1 MRTSLLIV
9 SPLLLIALLASAA
22 EQNSPTNWTTINFGA
37 FSFRAPP
44 GMTNVP
50 VRGIDSLVGRCVS
63 SNIILTF
70 DYGWYSGGSFKEHLD
85 QWKHS
90 PKFKL
95 TDTTI
100 DGHEAEIV
108 SYQVSARY
116 YTESE
121 GKTNVIRVQFPKVGK
136 DSPRTSLSMTTYCQS
151 EADHTIAQ
159 RIFESI
165 RFKRN

>member
-1 MRTSLLIV
+1 MRIA
-9 SPLLLIALLASAA
+9 SPITFLLLLATVLASGAD
-22 EQNSPTNWTTINFGA
+22 QSSPTNWTSINFGA
-37 FSFRAPP
+37 FSFHAPP
-44 GMTNVP
+44 GTTNVP

-70 DYGWYSGGSFKEHLD
+70 DYGWYSGGSVKEHLD
-85 QWKHS
+85 HWKHS

-100 DGHEAEIV
+100 DGHAAEIV

-116 YTESE
+116 YSESE

-136 DSPRTSLSMTTYCQS
+136 DSHRTSLSMSMYCQN
-151 EADHTIAQ
+151 EADYPIAQ

-165 RFKRN
+165 RFKKN